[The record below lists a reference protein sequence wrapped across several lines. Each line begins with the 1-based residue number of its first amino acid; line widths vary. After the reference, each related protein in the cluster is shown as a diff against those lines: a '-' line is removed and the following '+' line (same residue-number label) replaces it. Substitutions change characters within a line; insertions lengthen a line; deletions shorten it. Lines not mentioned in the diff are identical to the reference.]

1 LAFYAKIIVEV
12 DNMDEIKE
20 EIELLEELDELIAT
34 MEENNEEDDD

>member
-1 LAFYAKIIVEV
+1 
-12 DNMDEIKE
+12 MDEIKE

>member
-1 LAFYAKIIVEV
+1 
-12 DNMDEIKE
+12 MDELKE